1 MQGKGELI
9 LLIKIFAGIY
19 NQEATVILLGLLN
32 LGSHATLKAVPAS
45 TLIIALFL
53 NLGGGYTG
61 AHFIILQALWHI
73 LNISHETLLNP

>member
-32 LGSHATLKAVPAS
+32 LGSHAT
-45 TLIIALFL
+45 
-53 NLGGGYTG
+53 
-61 AHFIILQALWHI
+61 
-73 LNISHETLLNP
+73 